1 MSRTLLLG
9 LLLASAVCAAQ
20 EPPTL
25 ELDDCRINA
34 GPGFPGIKARCGTFV
49 RPLDPTDPAS
59 TTIELSVAVVPALSL
74 EPEPDPLV
82 LIAGG
87 PGQAS
92 ITFYAGWA
100 SAFERVRRDRDILLV
115 DQRGTGGSTPMT
127 CDVDD
132 DIVEG
137 QYTTEQTLAITREC
151 LQSLPHDPRFFT
163 TSVAVT
169 DLEALRVAL
178 GYPQLNIYGIS
189 YGSRVA
195 QHFARRFPAS
205 TRTVIIDGVVPPQ
218 IALGPEIAT
227 ESQFAVEKVLERCVN
242 DAKCNERFPT
252 IRQDFA
258 DLRQKVDNDPP
269 TVALAD
275 PLSGRTETVV
285 LGHDEFAIAIRLL
298 LYGHRSIALLPLL
311 IHEAANGNYVPITA
325 QYQMTAI
332 ALSESL
338 SLGMHNAIMCTE
350 DMPFVDDSQVDH
362 AGLAASYLGP
372 MQLEALQAICSV
384 WPAGVLDEG
393 FKTPVATS
401 IPFMLL
407 SGSVDPITP
416 PRYAIKAAV
425 DLETAWLLTGE
436 DQGHGQAPVGCM
448 PRLISEFI
456 STATLEGVDTSCI
469 DQSFT
474 MPFFLDFAGPA
485 P

>member
-9 LLLASAVCAAQ
+9 LLLGSAVCAAQ
-20 EPPTL
+20 ESPTL
-25 ELDDCRINA
+25 ELDNCRINA

-59 TTIELSVAVVPALSL
+59 VNIELSVAVVPALSL

-100 SAFERVRRDRDILLV
+100 RAFERVRRDRDILLV
-115 DQRGTGGSTPMT
+115 DQRGTGESAPMT
-127 CDVDD
+127 CDVED

-137 QYTTEQTLAITREC
+137 QYSTEQTLAITQEC
-151 LQSLPHDPRFFT
+151 LQSLPYDPRFFT

-169 DLEALRVAL
+169 DLEALRIAL
-178 GYPQLNIYGIS
+178 GYPLLNIYGIS

-205 TRTVIIDGVVPPQ
+205 TRTVILDGVVPPQ

-227 ESQFAVEKVLERCVN
+227 ESQLAVENVLERCTN
-242 DAKCNERFPT
+242 NEHCHERFPT
-252 IRQDFA
+252 IHQDFV
-258 DLRQKVDNDPP
+258 DLRQQIDSDPP
-269 TVALAD
+269 TVAVPD
-275 PLSGRTETVV
+275 PLSGRIETVE
-285 LGHDEFAIAIRLL
+285 LNHDRFAIALRLL

-311 IHEAANGNYVPITA
+311 IHEAANGNYVPIAA
-325 QYQMTAI
+325 QFQMTAI

-338 SLGMHNAIMCTE
+338 SIGMHNAIMCTE
-350 DMPFVDDSQVDH
+350 DMPFVDDDKVDH
-362 AGLAASYLGP
+362 VAIAASYLGA
-372 MQLEALQAICSV
+372 MQLEALQTICSV
-384 WPAGVLDEG
+384 WPAGVLDDD
-393 FKTPVATS
+393 FKTPVATNV
-401 IPFMLL
+401 PFMVL

-425 DLETAWLLTGE
+425 DLEKAWLLTVE
-436 DQGHGQAPVGCM
+436 NQGHGQAPVGCM